1 MSEDRPKDSKDRPS
15 SSSTSDKRE
24 RRRERRRQIVEG
36 IKDVGAFIVAL
47 IGAAHYVREM
57 TRKPKD

>member
-1 MSEDRPKDSKDRPS
+1 MSEDRPEDTKKLS
-15 SSSTSDKRE
+15 SSDKRE
-24 RRRERRRQIVEG
+24 RRRERRRQIAES

-57 TRKPKD
+57 TRNPKD

>member
-1 MSEDRPKDSKDRPS
+1 MSEDRPEDSKDYSS

-24 RRRERRRQIVEG
+24 RRRERRRQIVEA
-36 IKDVGAFIVAL
+36 IKDVGAFVVAL

-57 TRKPKD
+57 TRNPKD